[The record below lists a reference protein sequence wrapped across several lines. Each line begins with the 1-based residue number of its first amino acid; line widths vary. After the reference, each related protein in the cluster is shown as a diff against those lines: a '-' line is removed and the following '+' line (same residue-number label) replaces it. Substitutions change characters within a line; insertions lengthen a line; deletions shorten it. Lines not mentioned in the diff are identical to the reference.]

1 MRAGTILRT
10 VWLIVAVGF
19 MLLPVYVML
28 VVASAPDDTD
38 LRGLVFNGFH
48 LPENIRLLFGEG
60 NLPTYLRNSLILCVG
75 TGVLD
80 VIFSAAA
87 GYTMAQLSFPGRRV
101 LFALVIGTLA
111 LSPMVLV
118 IPVFLI
124 VKELGW
130 VNTFQGMMVP
140 GMISAFGVFLV
151 RQFALGIP
159 KELLLAAR
167 VDGAGE
173 FRIFAR
179 IAVPLLKPALITLFL
194 VHFLAQWDNLLW
206 PLIVANEQELWPL
219 PVGLANFQSEVGF
232 NYHLTTT
239 AALVTAVPPFILLVA
254 LQRYYVAGLTFGG
267 LKR

>member
-1 MRAGTILRT
+1 MRILRT
-10 VWLIVAVGF
+10 CWLVVAVGF
-19 MLLPVYVML
+19 MLLPVYTMV

-48 LPENIRLLFGEG
+48 LPENLGVLFGAG
-60 NLPTYLRNSLILCVG
+60 NLPTYLRNSLILCFG
-75 TGVLD
+75 TGLADVL
-80 VIFSAAA
+80 FSAAA
-87 GYTMAQLSFPGRRV
+87 GYAMAQLSFPGRRV

-111 LSPMVLV
+111 LTPMVLV

-124 VKELGW
+124 VKGLGW

-206 PLIVANEQELWPL
+206 PLIVAN
-219 PVGLANFQSEVGF
+219 
-232 NYHLTTT
+232 
-239 AALVTAVPPFILLVA
+239 
-254 LQRYYVAGLTFGG
+254 
-267 LKR
+267 

>member
-1 MRAGTILRT
+1 MKVLRGA
-10 VWLIVAVGF
+10 WLIAAVGF
-19 MLLPVYVML
+19 MLLPIYTML

-48 LPENIRLLFGEG
+48 LVDNLGLLFGDG
-60 NLPTYLRNSLILCVG
+60 NFPLYVRNSLILCLG
-75 TGVLD
+75 TAGLD
-80 VIFSAAA
+80 VLFSAAA
-87 GYTMAQLSFPGRRV
+87 GYAMAQLSFPGRRA
-101 LFALVIGTLA
+101 LFALVVGTLA
-111 LSPMVLV
+111 LTPMVLV

-130 VNTFQGMMVP
+130 IDTFQGMMVP

-173 FRIFAR
+173 FLIFAR
-179 IAVPLLKPALITLFL
+179 IAVPLLKPALVTLFL

-206 PLIVANEQELWPL
+206 PLIVANDPALWPL
-219 PVGLANFQSEVGF
+219 PVGLANFQSEHGLS
-232 NYHLTTT
+232 YHLTTA
-239 AALVTAVPPFILLVA
+239 AALVTAVPPFILMVS

-267 LKR
+267 VKR